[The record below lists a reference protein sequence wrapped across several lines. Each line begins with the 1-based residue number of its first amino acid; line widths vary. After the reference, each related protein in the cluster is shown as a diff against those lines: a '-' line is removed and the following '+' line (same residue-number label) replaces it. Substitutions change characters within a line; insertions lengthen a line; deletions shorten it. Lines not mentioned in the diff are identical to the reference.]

1 LTDTTEIIFHGGV
14 KDIGGNKFLVNDKGT
29 KIFMDFGMSFSAENK
44 YFSEYLKARGS
55 NSLIDMIELGLLPK
69 IKGLYRKDYAKH
81 MGFDGNEETEIS
93 AVLLT
98 HAHVDHCAYI
108 KYLRPDITIYCSE
121 ESKLIMQN
129 FDDTGNGEQYLE
141 LTEKFGFHKSEKGS
155 TKDQMIKEKDIKI
168 PRKIQVFESNKKFQI
183 DSIEVNPLPV
193 DHSISG
199 VHGFILDTS
208 EGTIANTA
216 DLRFHGRRAKDTEK
230 FVEKCAESSLDLLL
244 CEGTRI
250 DKDPSLSEFDVEEKI
265 TEIVN
270 NTKKL
275 VICGYPIRD
284 LDRLQSFYLAAK
296 ATGRDLVIEPKQ
308 AYLLKLFNSSPNL
321 KDLYPSPTDK
331 HIKIYLPKGEWGLID
346 KDVSVY
352 TQKLLDEDYKV
363 WAREFL
369 NYENQIDYR
378 DVSKKQSELMLSLSD
393 FKLQELIDIK
403 PSEGSSYVR
412 SLTEPFDMEM
422 EFKQKRIENWF
433 IRFGLITSK
442 KQWHQVHVSGHG
454 DGTQIK
460 KVIDGSKSKKLIPI
474 HTEPKNEVYHKKW
487 HGNVQSVNPQDS
499 VKL

>member
-1 LTDTTEIIFHGGV
+1 MTSLTFYGGV
-14 KDIGGNKFLVNDKGT
+14 KDIGGNKFLVEDKGT
-29 KIFMDFGMSFSAENK
+29 KIFMDFGMSFSAENR

-55 NSLIDMIELGLLPK
+55 NSLIDMMELGLLPK
-69 IKGLYRKDYAKH
+69 IKGLYRRDYAKH
-81 MGFDGNEETEIS
+81 MGFGGDEETEIN

-108 KYLRPDITIYCSE
+108 RYLRPDITIYCSE
-121 ESKLIMQN
+121 ESKLIMQS

-155 TKDQMIKEKDIKI
+155 TKGMMVKDSDVKT
-168 PRKIQVFESNKKFQI
+168 PRKIQVFESNKKFNI
-183 DSIEVNPLPV
+183 DSIEVTPLPV

-199 VHGFILDTS
+199 VHGFILATS
-208 EGTIANTA
+208 EGMLANTA
-216 DLRFHGRRAKDTEK
+216 DIRFHGRRTKDTEK

-250 DKDPSLSEFDVEEKI
+250 DKTQSPTESDVENKV

-270 NTKKL
+270 DTKKL
-275 VICGYPIRD
+275 VICGYPTRD

-296 ATGRDLVIEPKQ
+296 ATGRDLAIEPRQ
-308 AYLLKLFNSSPNL
+308 AYLLKLFSSSPKL
-321 KDLYPSPTDK
+321 KGLYPSPTDK
-331 HIKIYLPKGEWGLID
+331 HIKIYIPKGEWGLID
-346 KDVSVY
+346 RDISVY
-352 TQKLLDEDYKV
+352 TRKLLDADYKV

-369 NYENQIDYR
+369 DYENKIDYR
-378 DVSKKQSELMLSLSD
+378 DVSAKQSQFMLSLSD

-403 PSEGSSYVR
+403 PSEGSSYIR
-412 SLTEPFDMEM
+412 SLTEPFDLEM

-433 IRFGLITSK
+433 TRFGLITSEK
-442 KQWHQVHVSGHG
+442 KWHQVHVSGHG
-454 DGTQIK
+454 DGDQIK
-460 KVIDGSKSKKLIPI
+460 IVIENSNAKKLIPI

-487 HGNVQSVNPQDS
+487 HPNVQTVNPQDS

>member
-1 LTDTTEIIFHGGV
+1 MTSLTFYGGV
-14 KDIGGNKFLVNDKGT
+14 KDIGGNKFLVEDRGT
-29 KIFMDFGMSFSAENK
+29 KIFMDFGMSFSAENQ

-55 NSLIDMIELGLLPK
+55 NSLIDMMELGLLPK
-69 IKGLYRKDYAKH
+69 IKGLYRRDYAKH
-81 MGFDGNEETEIS
+81 MGFGGDEETEIN

-108 KYLRPDITIYCSE
+108 RYLRPDITIYCSE
-121 ESKLIMQN
+121 ESKLIMQS

-155 TKDQMIKEKDIKI
+155 TKDLMVKDSGVKT
-168 PRKIQVFESNKKFQI
+168 PRKIQVFESNKKFNI
-183 DSIEVNPLPV
+183 DSIEVTPLPV

-199 VHGFILDTS
+199 VHGFILATS
-208 EGTIANTA
+208 EGMLANTA
-216 DLRFHGRRAKDTEK
+216 DIRFHGRRTQDTEK

-250 DKDPSLSEFDVEEKI
+250 NKTQSPTESDVENKV

-270 NTKKL
+270 DTEKL
-275 VICGYPIRD
+275 VICGYPTRD

-296 ATGRDLVIEPKQ
+296 ATGRDLAIEPRQ
-308 AYLLKLFNSSPNL
+308 AYLLQLFNSSSKL
-321 KDLYPSPTDK
+321 KGLYPSPTDK
-331 HIKIYLPKGEWGLID
+331 HIKIYIPKGEWGLID
-346 KDVSVY
+346 KDISVY
-352 TQKLLDEDYKV
+352 TRKLLDEDYKV

-369 NYENQIDYR
+369 DYENKIDYR
-378 DVSKKQSELMLSLSD
+378 DVSAKQSQFMLSLSD

-403 PSEGSSYVR
+403 PNEGSSYIR
-412 SLTEPFDMEM
+412 SLTEPFDLEM

-433 IRFGLITSK
+433 TRFGLITSEK
-442 KQWHQVHVSGHG
+442 KWHQVHVSGHG
-454 DGTQIK
+454 DGNQIK
-460 KVIDGSKSKKLIPI
+460 IVIENSNSKKLIPI

-487 HGNVQSVNPQDS
+487 HTNVQSVNPQDS